1 MIVTQKIVTA
11 NEIKLKSKTILPVKH
26 FRNNARTKGSGRT
39 REQSAGPPNP
49 NNVNK
54 TTTGPGHRRTAGEE
68 DRAKAPG
75 RNQPNSPTTAQATCA
90 ANSHLGK
97 PKHPVRKHMR
107 QTNAGPTRGKH
118 RRSLRNANPKTP
130 TRKPK
135 PKTKTPANKTECKHG
150 KTVMNCQ
157 LSKAGQRF
165 SLFVH
170 WFGLMQKVSKS
181 SAVADVVHIHLSA
194 NQLQRLSTETNRVRV
209 RKTSPL
215 KASPCSTESESDAE
229 NVSRKSCKNQIFT
242 KQIFHNRQVSQSSH
256 WP

>member
-1 MIVTQKIVTA
+1 MTTNK
-11 NEIKLKSKTILPVKH
+11 IKLKLKTILPVKH
-26 FRNNARTKGSGRT
+26 FRNNARTKRSGRT
-39 REQSAGPPNP
+39 WEQSAGPPDP
-49 NNVNK
+49 NNANK
-54 TTTGPGHRRTAGEE
+54 TTTGPGHKRTAGEE

-118 RRSLRNANPKTP
+118 RRSLINANPKTP
-130 TRKPK
+130 TRKPQPKLK
-135 PKTKTPANKTECKHG
+135 PLQTEPNAKTE
-150 KTVMNCQ
+150 KTDMNCQ

-194 NQLQRLSTETNRVRV
+194 NQLQRLSTESKRVRV
-209 RKTSPL
+209 RETSPL
-215 KASPCSTESESDAE
+215 EASPCSTESESDAE
-229 NVSRKSCKNQIFT
+229 NVSRKSCQNQNFT
-242 KQIFHNRQVSQSSH
+242 NQIFHNRQVSQSSH